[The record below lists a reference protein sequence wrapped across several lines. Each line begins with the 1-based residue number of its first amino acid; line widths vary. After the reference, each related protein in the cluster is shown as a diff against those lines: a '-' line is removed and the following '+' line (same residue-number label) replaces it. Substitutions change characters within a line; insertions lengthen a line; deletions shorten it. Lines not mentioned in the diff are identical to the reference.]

1 MDKFTSKIKELEK
14 RLAELER
21 KSAENVFNFI
31 RYESAGKSGSAQE
44 YEFSFKTVKECVL
57 RPKITFKINSGEPHA
72 EIFVNDISVKTM
84 TLSGGSGALECCMP
98 FPKGDNAVKIKLTA
112 DENAEYDCDGC
123 VFEIFGSV
131 DYPDK
136 QNYLSVLNEENRS
149 VILFVSADKAY
160 LKTYVNGKI
169 SDVNVISGLR
179 SCAICSF
186 NGGYMLVC
194 AENDGTL
201 TAKILNSD
209 LQETSS
215 VYLDDGVSSACCF
228 STTGGVKIYAVR
240 GIKVICF
247 TLDEQLNSVRTDT
260 GYKAKKVSANPE
272 VDGYLILTDF
282 DGNNKLVAL

>member
-1 MDKFTSKIKELEK
+1 MDKFTSKIKEFEKRIVELEK
-14 RLAELER
+14 
-21 KSAENVFNFI
+21 KSAENIFNFI
-31 RYESAGKSGSAQE
+31 RYESAGKNGNTQE
-44 YEFSFKTVKECVL
+44 YEFSFKTSKECVL
-57 RPKITFKINSGEPHA
+57 RPKITIKINSGEPQA
-72 EIFVNDISVKTM
+72 EISVNGITVKTVAVKDV
-84 TLSGGSGALECCMP
+84 SGTIECCMP
-98 FPKGDNAVKIKLTA
+98 FAKGDNAVKIKLFS
-112 DENAEYDCDGC
+112 DSEYDCGGC

-160 LKTYVNGKI
+160 LKIYANGKI
-169 SDVNVISGLR
+169 CDANVISDLR

-194 AENDGTL
+194 ADKNGTL

-209 LQETSS
+209 LQIGSS

-228 STTGGVKIYAVR
+228 AVNAGVKIYAVR
-240 GIKVICF
+240 GVKVVCF
-247 TLDEQLNSVRTDT
+247 ALDEQLNSVRTDT
-260 GYKAKKVSANPE
+260 GYRAKKVIANPE
-272 VDGYLILTDF
+272 VEGCLILTDF